1 MSYELNASQV
11 AALEAHPLSTILPPM
26 TAGAFDALRADIA
39 ANGQRSALVLLDG
52 KILDGRHRARALVNL
67 GRGARVVDFTGE
79 GAREFV
85 LSSNVQRRNLSS
97 AQSAMI
103 AARLVTTRHGAHVV
117 AGELSQVGAA
127 NALNV
132 SIRYVRDAQWL
143 LANAPDLA
151 DDVFNGDLSL
161 SAAMRRARPA
171 QVVVAAAD
179 ADNNVVVEPSPA
191 IVPVGDIIAAAIE
204 AMRTTDAGAW
214 VNGLRGD
221 ARSLILALDAFARSA
236 YDIADESGMMTV

>member
-103 AARLVTTRHGAHVV
+103 AARMVGTRHGAHAVE
-117 AGELSQVGAA
+117 GELTQVEAA

-143 LANAPDLA
+143 IANAPDLA
-151 DDVFNGDLSL
+151 DEVFNGDLSL
-161 SAAMRRARPA
+161 TAAMRRARPA
-171 QVVVAAAD
+171 RVVAD
-179 ADNNVVVEPSPA
+179 ADDNVVVEPSPA
-191 IVPVGDIIAAAIE
+191 IMPVANGADIIAAAIE
-204 AMRTTDAGAW
+204 LMRTTDAGTW
-214 VNGLRGD
+214 VNSLRGD
-221 ARSLILALDAFARSA
+221 PRSLILALDAFARSA
-236 YDIADESGMMTV
+236 YDVADESGMMAA